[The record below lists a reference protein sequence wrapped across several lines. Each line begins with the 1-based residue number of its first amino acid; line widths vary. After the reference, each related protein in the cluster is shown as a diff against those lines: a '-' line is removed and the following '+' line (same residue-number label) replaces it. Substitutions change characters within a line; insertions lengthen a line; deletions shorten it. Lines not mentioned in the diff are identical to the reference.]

1 MPAVSVTSPSSL
13 SAFVVHAATKLVASS
28 TAKAPRTR
36 AFPGRCMRFTNPR
49 HFLIANLNGL
59 ILFDVENLT
68 DTELDCLFWVDY
80 TVYRFPNYHLTTQN
94 QRRPSEY
101 FHAFHPH

>member
-13 SAFVVHAATKLVASS
+13 SEFVVHAATKLVASS

-36 AFPGRCMRFTNPR
+36 AFPGRSMRFTNPR
-49 HFLIANLNGL
+49 HFLIADLNGWL
-59 ILFDVENLT
+59 LCYVENFT

-80 TVYRFPNYHLTTQN
+80 SVYRFSNEHLTTQN
-94 QRRPSEY
+94 QRKPSEY